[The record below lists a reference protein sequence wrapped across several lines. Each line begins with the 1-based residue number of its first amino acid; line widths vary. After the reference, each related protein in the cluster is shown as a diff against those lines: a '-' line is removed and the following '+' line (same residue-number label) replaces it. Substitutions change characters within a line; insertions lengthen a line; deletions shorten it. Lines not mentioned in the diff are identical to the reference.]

1 MIAAQSSLTWVP
13 FHYNYPMI
21 KLLHFADAHI
31 DIANYG
37 AHDPR
42 TGLPLRVM
50 DFLKSL
56 DTIVD
61 TAIEEKVDL
70 VIFAGDA
77 YKDRSPAPTFQREW
91 GKRIMRLSRA
101 KIPTI
106 LLTGN
111 HDIAPSQQR
120 AHAIQEFDTLEVPY
134 VHLVYKPTLLGP
146 NEIDGLPVQVLAI
159 PWITRSGVASL
170 LENIPA
176 DEKDPNKLIENA
188 ISDLIQTAIQAL
200 DPELPTILAAH
211 ASIIGAV
218 FGNEQTIKLG
228 RDVSLPPG
236 LVRNPHFDYVA
247 LGHIH
252 RFQDVNLGAQPP
264 VVYPGSI
271 ERVDFGEVRE
281 DKGFVIAEV
290 SKGETHYTW
299 RKLAIRP
306 FLDLTVTLEKGDPV
320 REKLLA
326 ALPDEEAMR
335 AAVVRLNIYYPS
347 DMEAQIDEG
356 ALREKAHLAFDFRT
370 SRHPRSDIRA
380 RLGESS
386 ETERKTPEELLR
398 MYWTSVH
405 EDPQEQ
411 EALIELAQQILSGEA
426 DEAES

>member
-1 MIAAQSSLTWVP
+1 
-13 FHYNYPMI
+13 MI

-61 TAIEEKVDL
+61 TAIEEKVDM

-91 GKRIMRLSRA
+91 GRRIMRLSRA
-101 KIPTI
+101 KVPTI

-134 VHLVYKPTLLGP
+134 IHVVYQPTLLGP
-146 NEIDGLPVQVLAI
+146 NELDGLPVQVLAI
-159 PWITRSGVASL
+159 PWITRAGVASL
-170 LENIPA
+170 LENTPA
-176 DEKDPNKLIENA
+176 NEKDPNKIIEDA
-188 ISDLIQTAIQAL
+188 IANLIQTAIQAL
-200 DPELPTILAAH
+200 DPNLPAILAAH
-211 ASIIGAV
+211 ASISGAV

-228 RDVSLPPG
+228 RDVLLPPG
-236 LVRNPHFDYVA
+236 LVRDPHFDYVA

-252 RFQDVNLGAQPP
+252 RFQDLNPDGYPP

-281 DKGFVIAEV
+281 EKGFVVAEV

-306 FLDLTVTLEKGDPV
+306 FLDLSVTLEEGDPV

-326 ALPDEEAMR
+326 ALPEEEAMR
-335 AAVVRLNIYYPS
+335 DAVVRLTISYPS
-347 DMEAQIDEG
+347 GMEAQIDEA

-386 ETERKTPEELLR
+386 NTASKTPEELLK
-398 MYWTSVH
+398 MYWDSIH
-405 EDPQEQ
+405 EDPEEQ
-411 EALIELAQQILSGEA
+411 EALIALAQQILFGEA
-426 DEAES
+426 DKPES

>member
-1 MIAAQSSLTWVP
+1 
-13 FHYNYPMI
+13 
-21 KLLHFADAHI
+21 
-31 DIANYG
+31 
-37 AHDPR
+37 
-42 TGLPLRVM
+42 
-50 DFLKSL
+50 
-56 DTIVD
+56 
-61 TAIEEKVDL
+61 VDL

-91 GKRIMRLSRA
+91 GRRIMRLSRA

-106 LLTGN
+106 LITGN

-134 VHLVYKPTLLGP
+134 VHVVYQPTLLGP
-146 NEIDGLPVQVLAI
+146 NELDGLPVQVLAI
-159 PWITRSGVASL
+159 PWITRAGVASL
-170 LENIPA
+170 LENTPA
-176 DEKDPNKLIENA
+176 DEKDPNKIIEDA
-188 ISDLIQTAIQAL
+188 IANLIQTAIQAL
-200 DPELPTILAAH
+200 DPNLPAILAAH
-211 ASIIGAV
+211 ASISGAV

-228 RDVSLPPG
+228 RDVLLPPG
-236 LVRNPHFDYVA
+236 LVRDPHFDYVA

-252 RFQDVNLGAQPP
+252 RFQDLNPDGYPP

-281 DKGFVIAEV
+281 EKGFVVAEV

-306 FLDLTVTLEKGDPV
+306 FLDLSITLEEGDPV

-326 ALPDEEAMR
+326 ALPEEEAMR
-335 AAVVRLNIYYPS
+335 DAVVRLTISYPS
-347 DMEAQIDEG
+347 GMEAQIDEA

-411 EALIELAQQILSGEA
+411 EALIELAQQVLYFEA
-426 DEAES
+426 RESKG

>member
-1 MIAAQSSLTWVP
+1 MCVP
-13 FHYNYPMI
+13 IHYNYPMI

-56 DTIVD
+56 DTIVE
-61 TAIEEKVDL
+61 TAIEEKVDM

-91 GKRIMRLSRA
+91 GRRIMRLSRA

-134 VHLVYKPTLLGP
+134 IHVVYQPTLLGP
-146 NEIDGLPVQVLAI
+146 NELDGLPVQVLAI
-159 PWITRSGVASL
+159 PWITRAGVASL
-170 LENIPA
+170 LENTPA
-176 DEKDPNKLIENA
+176 NEKDPNKIIEDA
-188 ISDLIQTAIQAL
+188 IANLIQTAIQAL
-200 DPELPTILAAH
+200 DPNLPAILAAH
-211 ASIIGAV
+211 ASISGAV

-228 RDVSLPPG
+228 RDVLLPPG
-236 LVRNPHFDYVA
+236 LVRDPHFDYVA

-252 RFQDVNLGAQPP
+252 RFQDLNPDGYPP

-281 DKGFVIAEV
+281 EKGFVVAEV

-306 FLDLTVTLEKGDPV
+306 FLDLSVTLEEGDPV

-326 ALPDEEAMR
+326 ALPEEEAMR
-335 AAVVRLNIYYPS
+335 DAVVRLTISYPS
-347 DMEAQIDEG
+347 GMEAQIDEA

-386 ETERKTPEELLR
+386 NTASKTPEELLK
-398 MYWTSVH
+398 MYWDSIH
-405 EDPQEQ
+405 EDPEEQ
-411 EALIELAQQILSGEA
+411 EALIALAQQILFGEA
-426 DEAES
+426 DKPES

>member
-1 MIAAQSSLTWVP
+1 
-13 FHYNYPMI
+13 MI

-61 TAIEEKVDL
+61 TAIEEKVDM

-91 GKRIMRLSRA
+91 GRRIMRLSRA

-134 VHLVYKPTLLGP
+134 VHVVYQPTLLGP
-146 NEIDGLPVQVLAI
+146 NELDGLPVQVLAI
-159 PWITRSGVASL
+159 PWITRAGVASL
-170 LENIPA
+170 LENTSA
-176 DEKDPNKLIENA
+176 EEKDPNKIIEDA
-188 ISDLIQTAIQAL
+188 IANLIQTAIQAL
-200 DPELPTILAAH
+200 DPNLPAILAAH
-211 ASIIGAV
+211 ASISGAV

-228 RDVSLPPG
+228 RDVLLPPG
-236 LVRNPHFDYVA
+236 LVRDPHFDYVA

-252 RFQDVNLGAQPP
+252 RFQDLNPDGYPP

-281 DKGFVIAEV
+281 EKGFVVAEV

-306 FLDLTVTLEKGDPV
+306 FLDLSVTLEEGDPV

-326 ALPDEEAMR
+326 ALPEEEAMR
-335 AAVVRLNIYYPS
+335 EAVVRLTISYPS
-347 DMEAQIDEG
+347 GMEAQIDEA

-386 ETERKTPEELLR
+386 NTASKTPEELLK
-398 MYWTSVH
+398 MYWDSIH
-405 EDPQEQ
+405 EDPEEQ
-411 EALIELAQQILSGEA
+411 EALIALAQQILFGEA
-426 DEAES
+426 DKPES

>member
-1 MIAAQSSLTWVP
+1 
-13 FHYNYPMI
+13 MI

-56 DTIVD
+56 DTIVE
-61 TAIEEKVDL
+61 TAIEEKVDM

-91 GKRIMRLSRA
+91 GRRIMRLSRA

-134 VHLVYKPTLLGP
+134 IHVVYQPTLLGP
-146 NEIDGLPVQVLAI
+146 NELDGLPVQVLAI
-159 PWITRSGVASL
+159 PWITRAGVASL
-170 LENIPA
+170 LENTPA
-176 DEKDPNKLIENA
+176 NEKDPNKIIEDA
-188 ISDLIQTAIQAL
+188 IANLIQTAIQAL
-200 DPELPTILAAH
+200 DPNLPAILAAH
-211 ASIIGAV
+211 ASISGAV

-228 RDVSLPPG
+228 RDVLLPPG
-236 LVRNPHFDYVA
+236 LVRDPHFDYVA

-252 RFQDVNLGAQPP
+252 RFQDLNPDGYPP

-281 DKGFVIAEV
+281 EKGFVVAEV

-306 FLDLTVTLEKGDPV
+306 FLDLSVTLEEGDPV

-326 ALPDEEAMR
+326 ALPEEEAMR
-335 AAVVRLNIYYPS
+335 DAVVRLTISYPS
-347 DMEAQIDEG
+347 GMEAQIDEA

-386 ETERKTPEELLR
+386 NTASKTPEELLK
-398 MYWTSVH
+398 MYWDSIH
-405 EDPQEQ
+405 EDPEEQ
-411 EALIELAQQILSGEA
+411 EALIALAQQILFGEA
-426 DEAES
+426 DKPES

>member
-1 MIAAQSSLTWVP
+1 
-13 FHYNYPMI
+13 MI

-61 TAIEEKVDL
+61 TAIEEQVDL

-91 GKRIMRLSRA
+91 GRRIMRLSRA

-134 VHLVYKPTLLGP
+134 VHVVYQPTLLGP
-146 NEIDGLPVQVLAI
+146 NELDGLPVQVLAI
-159 PWITRSGVASL
+159 PWITRAGVASL
-170 LENIPA
+170 LENTSA
-176 DEKDPNKLIENA
+176 DEKDPNKIIEDA
-188 ISDLIQTAIQAL
+188 IANLIQTAIQAL
-200 DPELPTILAAH
+200 DPNLPAILAAH
-211 ASIIGAV
+211 ASISGAV

-228 RDVSLPPG
+228 RDVLLPPG
-236 LVRNPHFDYVA
+236 LVRDPHFDYVA
-247 LGHIH
+247 LGHVH
-252 RFQDVNLGAQPP
+252 RFQDMNPDGYPP

-281 DKGFVIAEV
+281 EKGFVVAEV

-306 FLDLTVTLEKGDPV
+306 FLDLSITLEEGDPV

-326 ALPDEEAMR
+326 ALPEEEAMR
-335 AAVVRLNIYYPS
+335 DAVVRLTISYPS
-347 DMEAQIDEG
+347 GMEAQIDEA

-386 ETERKTPEELLR
+386 NTASKTPEELLK
-398 MYWTSVH
+398 MYWDSIH
-405 EDPQEQ
+405 EDLEEQ
-411 EALIELAQQILSGEA
+411 EALIALAQQILFGEA
-426 DEAES
+426 DKPEI

>member
-1 MIAAQSSLTWVP
+1 
-13 FHYNYPMI
+13 
-21 KLLHFADAHI
+21 
-31 DIANYG
+31 
-37 AHDPR
+37 
-42 TGLPLRVM
+42 LRVM

-56 DTIVD
+56 DTIVE
-61 TAIEEKVDL
+61 TAIEEKVDM

-91 GKRIMRLSRA
+91 GRRIMRLSRA

-134 VHLVYKPTLLGP
+134 IHVVYQPTLLGP
-146 NEIDGLPVQVLAI
+146 NELDGLPVQVLAI
-159 PWITRSGVASL
+159 PWITRAGVASL
-170 LENIPA
+170 LENTPA
-176 DEKDPNKLIENA
+176 NEKDPNKIIEDA
-188 ISDLIQTAIQAL
+188 IANLIQTAIQAL
-200 DPELPTILAAH
+200 DPNLPAILAAH
-211 ASIIGAV
+211 ASISGAV

-228 RDVSLPPG
+228 RDVLLPPG
-236 LVRNPHFDYVA
+236 LVRDPHFDYVA

-252 RFQDVNLGAQPP
+252 RFQDLNPDGYPP

-281 DKGFVIAEV
+281 EKGFVVAEV

-299 RKLAIRP
+299 RKLDIRP
-306 FLDLTVTLEKGDPV
+306 FLDLSVTLEEGDPV

-326 ALPDEEAMR
+326 ALPEEEAMR
-335 AAVVRLNIYYPS
+335 DAVVRLTISYPS
-347 DMEAQIDEG
+347 GMEAQIDEA

-386 ETERKTPEELLR
+386 NTASKTPEELLK
-398 MYWTSVH
+398 MYWDSIH
-405 EDPQEQ
+405 EDPEEQ
-411 EALIELAQQILSGEA
+411 EALIALAQQILFGEA
-426 DEAES
+426 DKPEI

>member
-1 MIAAQSSLTWVP
+1 
-13 FHYNYPMI
+13 MI

-37 AHDPR
+37 AHDPH

-61 TAIEEKVDL
+61 TAIEERVGL

-91 GKRIMRLSRA
+91 GRRIMRLSRA

-134 VHLVYKPTLLGP
+134 VHVVYQPALLGP
-146 NEIDGLPVQVLAI
+146 NELDGLPVQVLAI
-159 PWITRSGVASL
+159 PWITRSGLAAL
-170 LENIPA
+170 QDAAPTE
-176 DEKDPNKLIENA
+176 EKDPNKVIENA
-188 ISDLIQTAIQAL
+188 IANLIQAAIQDL
-200 DPELPTILAAH
+200 DPTLPAILAAH
-211 ASIIGAV
+211 ASISGAV
-218 FGNEQTIKLG
+218 FGHEQTIKLG
-228 RDVSLPPG
+228 RDVLLPPG
-236 LVRNPHFDYVA
+236 LVRNPRFDYVA

-252 RFQDVNLGAQPP
+252 RFQDLNPGAHPP

-271 ERVDFGEVRE
+271 ERVDFGEARE
-281 DKGFVIAEV
+281 EKGFVVAEV

-299 RKLAIRP
+299 RKLANRP
-306 FLDLTVTLEKGDPV
+306 FLDLAVKLEEGDSV

-335 AAVVRLNIYYPS
+335 DAVVRLSITYPNG
-347 DMEAQIDEG
+347 MEALIDE
-356 ALREKAHLAFDFRT
+356 AELREKAHLAFDFRT
-370 SRHPRSDIRA
+370 SRHPQSDIRA

-386 ETERKTPEELLR
+386 ETESKTPEELLE
-398 MYWTSVH
+398 MYWTLNQVKP
-405 EDPQEQ
+405 EEQ
-411 EALIELAQQILSGEA
+411 QALLALAQQILSGEG
-426 DEAES
+426 EEPEN

>member
-1 MIAAQSSLTWVP
+1 
-13 FHYNYPMI
+13 MI

-61 TAIEEKVDL
+61 TAIEEKVNL

-77 YKDRSPAPTFQREW
+77 YKDRSPVPTFQREW
-91 GKRIMRLSRA
+91 GRRIMRLSRA

-106 LLTGN
+106 LITGN

-134 VHLVYKPTLLGP
+134 IHVVYQPALLGP
-146 NEIDGLPVQVLAI
+146 NELDGLPVQVLAI
-159 PWITRSGVASL
+159 PWITRSGIVSL
-170 LENIPA
+170 LENTPA

-188 ISDLIQTAIQAL
+188 IANLIQTAIQAL
-200 DPELPTILAAH
+200 NPDLPAILTAH
-211 ASIIGAV
+211 ASISGAV

-228 RDVSLPPG
+228 RDVLLPPG
-236 LVRNPHFDYVA
+236 LVRAPHFDYVA

-252 RFQDVNLGAQPP
+252 RFQDMNPGGQPP

-271 ERVDFGEVRE
+271 ERVDFGEARE
-281 DKGFVIAEV
+281 EKGFVVADV
-290 SKGETHYTW
+290 SRGEAHYTW

-306 FLDLTVTLEKGDPV
+306 FLDFTVTLEEGDPV

-326 ALPDEEAMR
+326 PLPEEEAMR
-335 AAVVRLNIYYPS
+335 DAVVRLTISYPS
-347 DMEAQIDEG
+347 GMEAQIDE
-356 ALREKAHLAFDFRT
+356 ATLREKAHLAFDFRT

-386 ETERKTPEELLR
+386 ETASKTPEELLR
-398 MYWTSVH
+398 MYWTTVH

-411 EALIELAQQILSGEA
+411 ETLIALAQQILSGEA
-426 DEAES
+426 DEPKS

>member
-1 MIAAQSSLTWVP
+1 
-13 FHYNYPMI
+13 MI

-37 AHDPR
+37 AHDPH

-61 TAIEEKVDL
+61 TATEEQVDL

-91 GKRIMRLSRA
+91 GRRIMRLSRA

-134 VHLVYKPTLLGP
+134 VHVVYQPALLGP
-146 NEIDGLPVQVLAI
+146 NELDGLPVQVLTI
-159 PWITRSGVASL
+159 PWITRSGLAAL
-170 LENIPA
+170 QDAAPTE
-176 DEKDPNKLIENA
+176 EKDPNKIIENA
-188 ISDLIQTAIQAL
+188 IANLIQAAIQDL
-200 DPELPTILAAH
+200 DPTLPAILAAH
-211 ASIIGAV
+211 ASISGAV
-218 FGNEQTIKLG
+218 FGHEQTIKLG
-228 RDVSLPPG
+228 RDVLLPPG
-236 LVRNPHFDYVA
+236 LVRNPRFDYVA

-252 RFQDVNLGAQPP
+252 RFQDLNPGAHPP

-271 ERVDFGEVRE
+271 ERVDFGEARE
-281 DKGFVIAEV
+281 EKGFVVAEV

-306 FLDLTVTLEKGDPV
+306 FLDLAVRLEESDSV
-320 REKLLA
+320 RKKLLA
-326 ALPDEEAMR
+326 ALPEEEAMR
-335 AAVVRLNIYYPS
+335 DAVVRLSITYPNG
-347 DMEAQIDEG
+347 MEALIDE
-356 ALREKAHLAFDFRT
+356 AELREKAHLAFDFRT
-370 SRHPRSDIRA
+370 SRHPQSDIRA

-386 ETERKTPEELLR
+386 ETESKTPEELLE
-398 MYWTSVH
+398 MYWTLNQVKP
-405 EDPQEQ
+405 EEQ
-411 EALIELAQQILSGEA
+411 QALLALARQILSGEG
-426 DEAES
+426 EEPEN

>member
-1 MIAAQSSLTWVP
+1 
-13 FHYNYPMI
+13 MI

-61 TAIEEKVDL
+61 TAIEEKVDM

-91 GKRIMRLSRA
+91 GRRMMRLSRA

-134 VHLVYKPTLLGP
+134 IHVVYQPTLLGP
-146 NEIDGLPVQVLAI
+146 NELDGLPVQVLAI
-159 PWITRSGVASL
+159 PWITRAGVASL
-170 LENIPA
+170 LENTPA
-176 DEKDPNKLIENA
+176 NEKDPNKIIEDA
-188 ISDLIQTAIQAL
+188 IANLIQTAIQAL
-200 DPELPTILAAH
+200 DPNLPAILAAH
-211 ASIIGAV
+211 ASISGAV

-228 RDVSLPPG
+228 RDVLLPPG
-236 LVRNPHFDYVA
+236 LVRDPHFDYVA

-252 RFQDVNLGAQPP
+252 RFQDLNPDGYPP

-281 DKGFVIAEV
+281 EKGFVVAEV

-306 FLDLTVTLEKGDPV
+306 FLDLSVTLEEGDSV

-326 ALPDEEAMR
+326 ALPEEEVMR
-335 AAVVRLNIYYPS
+335 DAVVRLTISYPS
-347 DMEAQIDEG
+347 GMEAQIDEA

-386 ETERKTPEELLR
+386 NTASKTPEELLK
-398 MYWTSVH
+398 MYWDSIH
-405 EDPQEQ
+405 EDPEEQ
-411 EALIELAQQILSGEA
+411 EALIALAQQILFGEA
-426 DEAES
+426 DKPEN

>member
-1 MIAAQSSLTWVP
+1 
-13 FHYNYPMI
+13 MI

-61 TAIEEKVDL
+61 TAIEEKVDM

-91 GKRIMRLSRA
+91 GRRIMRLSRA

-106 LLTGN
+106 LITGN

-134 VHLVYKPTLLGP
+134 VHVVYQPTLLGP
-146 NEIDGLPVQVLAI
+146 NELDGLPVQVLAI
-159 PWITRSGVASL
+159 PWITRAGVASL
-170 LENIPA
+170 LENTPA
-176 DEKDPNKLIENA
+176 DEKDPNKIIEDA
-188 ISDLIQTAIQAL
+188 IANLIQTAIQAL
-200 DPELPTILAAH
+200 DPNLPAILAAH
-211 ASIIGAV
+211 ASISGAV

-228 RDVSLPPG
+228 RDVLLPPG
-236 LVRNPHFDYVA
+236 LVRDPHFDYVA

-252 RFQDVNLGAQPP
+252 RFQDLNPDGYPP

-281 DKGFVIAEV
+281 EKGFVVAEV

-306 FLDLTVTLEKGDPV
+306 FLDLSVTLEEGDPV

-326 ALPDEEAMR
+326 ALPEEEAMR
-335 AAVVRLNIYYPS
+335 EAVVRLTISYPS
-347 DMEAQIDEG
+347 GMEAQIDEA

-386 ETERKTPEELLR
+386 NTASKTPEELLK
-398 MYWTSVH
+398 MYWDSIH
-405 EDPQEQ
+405 EDPEEQ
-411 EALIELAQQILSGEA
+411 EALIALAQQILFGEA
-426 DEAES
+426 DKPEN

>member
-1 MIAAQSSLTWVP
+1 
-13 FHYNYPMI
+13 MI

-56 DTIVD
+56 DTIVE
-61 TAIEEKVDL
+61 TAIEEKVDM

-91 GKRIMRLSRA
+91 GRRIMRLSRA

-134 VHLVYKPTLLGP
+134 VHVVYQPALLGP
-146 NEIDGLPVQVLAI
+146 NELDGLPVQVLAI
-159 PWITRSGVASL
+159 PWITRAGVASL
-170 LENIPA
+170 LENTPA
-176 DEKDPNKLIENA
+176 NEKDPNKIIEDA
-188 ISDLIQTAIQAL
+188 IANLIQTAIQAL
-200 DPELPTILAAH
+200 DPNLPAILAAH
-211 ASIIGAV
+211 ASISGAV

-228 RDVSLPPG
+228 RDVLLPPG
-236 LVRNPHFDYVA
+236 LVRDPHFDYVA

-252 RFQDVNLGAQPP
+252 RFQDLNPDGYPP

-281 DKGFVIAEV
+281 EKGFVVAEV

-306 FLDLTVTLEKGDPV
+306 FLDLSVTLEEGDPV

-326 ALPDEEAMR
+326 ALPEEEAMR
-335 AAVVRLNIYYPS
+335 DAVVRLTISYPS
-347 DMEAQIDEG
+347 GMEAQIDEA

-386 ETERKTPEELLR
+386 NTASKTPEELLK
-398 MYWTSVH
+398 MYWDSIH
-405 EDPQEQ
+405 EDPEEQ
-411 EALIELAQQILSGEA
+411 EALIALAQQILFGEA
-426 DEAES
+426 DKPES

>member
-1 MIAAQSSLTWVP
+1 
-13 FHYNYPMI
+13 MI

-91 GKRIMRLSRA
+91 GRRIMRLSRA

-106 LLTGN
+106 LITGN

-134 VHLVYKPTLLGP
+134 VHVVYQPALLGP
-146 NEIDGLPVQVLAI
+146 NELDGLPVQVLAI
-159 PWITRSGVASL
+159 PWITRAGVASL
-170 LENIPA
+170 LENTPA
-176 DEKDPNKLIENA
+176 DEKDPNKIIEDA
-188 ISDLIQTAIQAL
+188 IANLIQTAIQAL
-200 DPELPTILAAH
+200 DPNLPAILAAH
-211 ASIIGAV
+211 ASISGAV

-228 RDVSLPPG
+228 RDVLLPPG
-236 LVRNPHFDYVA
+236 LVRDPHFDYVA

-252 RFQDVNLGAQPP
+252 RFQDLNPDGYPP

-281 DKGFVIAEV
+281 EKGFVVAEV

-306 FLDLTVTLEKGDPV
+306 FLDLSVTLEEGDPV

-326 ALPDEEAMR
+326 ALPEEEAMR
-335 AAVVRLNIYYPS
+335 DAVVRLTISYPS
-347 DMEAQIDEG
+347 GMEAQIDEA

-386 ETERKTPEELLR
+386 NTASKTPEELLK
-398 MYWTSVH
+398 MYWDSIH
-405 EDPQEQ
+405 EDPEEQ
-411 EALIELAQQILSGEA
+411 EALIALAQQILFGEA
-426 DEAES
+426 DKTES

>member
-1 MIAAQSSLTWVP
+1 
-13 FHYNYPMI
+13 MI

-37 AHDPR
+37 AHDPH

-61 TAIEEKVDL
+61 TAIEERVDL

-134 VHLVYKPTLLGP
+134 IHVVFQPALLGP
-146 NEIDGLPVQVLAI
+146 DELDGLPVQVLAI
-159 PWITRSGVASL
+159 PWITRSGLAAL
-170 LENIPA
+170 QDAAPTE
-176 DEKDPNKLIENA
+176 EKDPNKIIENA
-188 ISDLIQTAIQAL
+188 IANLIQAAIQDL
-200 DPELPTILAAH
+200 DPTLPAILAAH
-211 ASIIGAV
+211 ASISGAV
-218 FGNEQTIKLG
+218 FGHEQTIKLG
-228 RDVSLPPG
+228 RDVLLPPG
-236 LVRNPHFDYVA
+236 LVRNPRFDYVA

-252 RFQDVNLGAQPP
+252 RFQDLNPGAHPP

-271 ERVDFGEVRE
+271 ERVDFGEARE
-281 DKGFVIAEV
+281 EKGFVVAEV

-306 FLDLTVTLEKGDPV
+306 FLDLTITLEKGDPV

-326 ALPDEEAMR
+326 ALPEEEAMR
-335 AAVVRLNIYYPS
+335 DAVVRLSITYPNG
-347 DMEAQIDEG
+347 MEALIDE
-356 ALREKAHLAFDFRT
+356 AELREKAHLAFDFRT
-370 SRHPRSDIRA
+370 SRHPQSDVRA

-386 ETERKTPEELLR
+386 ETESKTPEELLE
-398 MYWTSVH
+398 MYWTLNQVKP
-405 EDPQEQ
+405 EEQ
-411 EALIELAQQILSGEA
+411 QALLTLARQILSGEG
-426 DEAES
+426 EEPEN

>member
-1 MIAAQSSLTWVP
+1 
-13 FHYNYPMI
+13 MI

-91 GKRIMRLSRA
+91 GRRIMRLSRA

-106 LLTGN
+106 LITGN

-134 VHLVYKPTLLGP
+134 VHVVYQPTLLGP
-146 NEIDGLPVQVLAI
+146 NELDGLPVQVLAI
-159 PWITRSGVASL
+159 PWITRAGVASL
-170 LENIPA
+170 LENTPA
-176 DEKDPNKLIENA
+176 DEKDPNKIIEDA
-188 ISDLIQTAIQAL
+188 IANLIQTAIQAL
-200 DPELPTILAAH
+200 DPNLPAILAAH
-211 ASIIGAV
+211 ASISGAV

-228 RDVSLPPG
+228 RDVLLPPG
-236 LVRNPHFDYVA
+236 LVRDPHFDYVA

-252 RFQDVNLGAQPP
+252 RFQDLNPDGYPP

-281 DKGFVIAEV
+281 EKGFVVAEV

-306 FLDLTVTLEKGDPV
+306 FLDLSVTLEEGDSV

-326 ALPDEEAMR
+326 ALPEEEVMR
-335 AAVVRLNIYYPS
+335 DAVVRLTISYPS
-347 DMEAQIDEG
+347 GMEAQIDEA

-386 ETERKTPEELLR
+386 NTASKTPEELLK
-398 MYWTSVH
+398 MYWDSIH
-405 EDPQEQ
+405 EDPEEQ
-411 EALIELAQQILSGEA
+411 EALIALAQQILFGEA
-426 DEAES
+426 DKPEN

>member
-1 MIAAQSSLTWVP
+1 
-13 FHYNYPMI
+13 MI

-91 GKRIMRLSRA
+91 GRRIMRLSRA

-106 LLTGN
+106 LITGN

-134 VHLVYKPTLLGP
+134 VHVVYQPTLLGP
-146 NEIDGLPVQVLAI
+146 NELDGLPVQVLAI
-159 PWITRSGVASL
+159 PWITRAGVASL
-170 LENIPA
+170 LENTPA
-176 DEKDPNKLIENA
+176 DEKDPNKIIEDA
-188 ISDLIQTAIQAL
+188 IANLIQTAIQAL
-200 DPELPTILAAH
+200 DPNLPAILAAH
-211 ASIIGAV
+211 ASISGAV

-228 RDVSLPPG
+228 RDVLLPPG
-236 LVRNPHFDYVA
+236 LVRDPHFDYVA

-252 RFQDVNLGAQPP
+252 RFQDLNPDGYPP

-281 DKGFVIAEV
+281 EKGFVVAEV

-306 FLDLTVTLEKGDPV
+306 FLDLSVTLEEGDSV

-326 ALPDEEAMR
+326 ALPEEEVMR
-335 AAVVRLNIYYPS
+335 DAVVRLTISYPS
-347 DMEAQIDEG
+347 GMEAQIDEA

-386 ETERKTPEELLR
+386 NTASKTPEELLK
-398 MYWTSVH
+398 MYWDSIH
-405 EDPQEQ
+405 EDPEEQ
-411 EALIELAQQILSGEA
+411 EALIALAQQILFGEA
-426 DEAES
+426 DKPES

>member
-1 MIAAQSSLTWVP
+1 
-13 FHYNYPMI
+13 MI

-61 TAIEEKVDL
+61 TAIEEQVDL

-91 GKRIMRLSRA
+91 GRRIMRLSRA

-111 HDIAPSQQR
+111 HDTAPSQQR

-134 VHLVYKPTLLGP
+134 IHVVYQPTLLGP
-146 NEIDGLPVQVLAI
+146 NELDGLPVQVLAI
-159 PWITRSGVASL
+159 PWITPSSVASL
-170 LENIPA
+170 QKLEIRNKTDLHIEIANI
-176 DEKDPNKLIENA
+176 L
-188 ISDLIQTAIQAL
+188 STLIQTAIQGL
-200 DPELPTILAAH
+200 DPELPSILTAH
-211 ASIIGAV
+211 ASVQGAIT
-218 FGNEQTIKLG
+218 GHEQFLKLG
-228 RDVSLPPG
+228 WDFLLPPS
-236 LVRNPHFDYVA
+236 LMLDQHFDYVA

-252 RFQDVNLGAQPP
+252 RFQDMNPDGYPP

-281 DKGFVIAEV
+281 EKGFVVAEV

-306 FLDLTVTLEKGDPV
+306 FLDFSVTLEEGDSV

-326 ALPDEEAMR
+326 ALPEEEVMR
-335 AAVVRLNIYYPS
+335 DAVVRLTISYPS
-347 DMEAQIDEG
+347 GMEAQIDEA

-386 ETERKTPEELLR
+386 NTASKTPEELLK
-398 MYWTSVH
+398 MYWDSIH
-405 EDPQEQ
+405 ENQQEQ
-411 EALIELAQQILSGEA
+411 EALIALAQQILFGEA
-426 DEAES
+426 DKPEN

>member
-1 MIAAQSSLTWVP
+1 
-13 FHYNYPMI
+13 MI

-61 TAIEEKVDL
+61 TAIEEQVDL

-91 GKRIMRLSRA
+91 GRRIMRLSRA

-111 HDIAPSQQR
+111 HDTAPSQQR

-134 VHLVYKPTLLGP
+134 VHVVYQPALLGP
-146 NEIDGLPVQVLAI
+146 NELDGLPVQVLAI
-159 PWITRSGVASL
+159 PWITRAGVASL
-170 LENIPA
+170 LENTPA
-176 DEKDPNKLIENA
+176 DEKDPNKIIEDA
-188 ISDLIQTAIQAL
+188 IANLIQTAIQAL
-200 DPELPTILAAH
+200 DPNLPAILAAH
-211 ASIIGAV
+211 ASISGAV

-228 RDVSLPPG
+228 RDVLLPPG
-236 LVRNPHFDYVA
+236 LVRDPHFDYVA

-252 RFQDVNLGAQPP
+252 RFQDLNPDGYPP

-281 DKGFVIAEV
+281 EKGFVVAEV

-299 RKLAIRP
+299 RKLDIRP
-306 FLDLTVTLEKGDPV
+306 FLDLSVTLEEGDPV

-326 ALPDEEAMR
+326 ALPEEEAMR
-335 AAVVRLNIYYPS
+335 DAVVRLTISYPS
-347 DMEAQIDEG
+347 GMEAQIDEA

-386 ETERKTPEELLR
+386 NTASKTPEELLK
-398 MYWTSVH
+398 MYWDSIH
-405 EDPQEQ
+405 EDPEEQ
-411 EALIELAQQILSGEA
+411 EALIALAQQILFGEA
-426 DEAES
+426 DKPEN

>member
-1 MIAAQSSLTWVP
+1 
-13 FHYNYPMI
+13 MI

-61 TAIEEKVDL
+61 TAIEEKVDM

-91 GKRIMRLSRA
+91 GRRMMRLSRA

-111 HDIAPSQQR
+111 HDIAPSHQR

-134 VHLVYKPTLLGP
+134 VHVVYQPTLLGP
-146 NEIDGLPVQVLAI
+146 NELDGLPVQVLAI
-159 PWITRSGVASL
+159 PWITRAGVASL
-170 LENIPA
+170 LENTPA
-176 DEKDPNKLIENA
+176 DEKDPNKIIEDA
-188 ISDLIQTAIQAL
+188 IANLIQTAIQAL
-200 DPELPTILAAH
+200 DPNLPAILAAH
-211 ASIIGAV
+211 ASISGAV

-228 RDVSLPPG
+228 RDVLLPPG
-236 LVRNPHFDYVA
+236 LVRDPHFDYVA

-252 RFQDVNLGAQPP
+252 RFQDLNPDGYPP

-281 DKGFVIAEV
+281 EKGFVVAEV

-306 FLDLTVTLEKGDPV
+306 FLDLSVTLEEGDSV

-326 ALPDEEAMR
+326 ALPEEEVMR
-335 AAVVRLNIYYPS
+335 DAVVRLTISYPS
-347 DMEAQIDEG
+347 GMEAQIDEA

-386 ETERKTPEELLR
+386 NTASKTPEELLK
-398 MYWTSVH
+398 MYWDSIH
-405 EDPQEQ
+405 EDPEEQ
-411 EALIELAQQILSGEA
+411 EALIALAQQILFGEA
-426 DEAES
+426 DKPES

>member
-1 MIAAQSSLTWVP
+1 MCVP
-13 FHYNYPMI
+13 IHYNYPMI

-56 DTIVD
+56 DTIVE
-61 TAIEEKVDL
+61 TAIEEKVDM

-77 YKDRSPAPTFQREW
+77 YKDRNPAPTFQREW
-91 GKRIMRLSRA
+91 GRRIMRLSRA

-134 VHLVYKPTLLGP
+134 VHVVYQPTLLGP
-146 NEIDGLPVQVLAI
+146 NELDGLPVQVLAI
-159 PWITRSGVASL
+159 PWITRAGVASL
-170 LENIPA
+170 LENTPA
-176 DEKDPNKLIENA
+176 NEKDPNKIIEDA
-188 ISDLIQTAIQAL
+188 IANLIQTAIQAL
-200 DPELPTILAAH
+200 DPNLPAILAAH
-211 ASIIGAV
+211 ASISGAV

-228 RDVSLPPG
+228 RDVLLPPG
-236 LVRNPHFDYVA
+236 LVRDPHFDYVA

-252 RFQDVNLGAQPP
+252 RFQDLNPDGYPP

-281 DKGFVIAEV
+281 EKGFVVAEV

-306 FLDLTVTLEKGDPV
+306 FLDLSVTLEEGDPV

-326 ALPDEEAMR
+326 ALPEEEAMR
-335 AAVVRLNIYYPS
+335 DAVVRLTISYPS
-347 DMEAQIDEG
+347 GMEAQIDEA

-386 ETERKTPEELLR
+386 NTASKTPEELLK
-398 MYWTSVH
+398 MYWDSIH
-405 EDPQEQ
+405 EDPEEQ
-411 EALIELAQQILSGEA
+411 EALIALAQQILFGEA
-426 DEAES
+426 DKPEI

>member
-1 MIAAQSSLTWVP
+1 
-13 FHYNYPMI
+13 MI

-31 DIANYG
+31 DITNYG

-91 GKRIMRLSRA
+91 GRRIMRLSRA

-106 LLTGN
+106 LITGN

-134 VHLVYKPTLLGP
+134 VHVVYQPTLLGP
-146 NEIDGLPVQVLAI
+146 NELDGLPVQVLAI
-159 PWITRSGVASL
+159 PWITRAGVASL
-170 LENIPA
+170 LENTPA
-176 DEKDPNKLIENA
+176 DEKDPNKIIEDA
-188 ISDLIQTAIQAL
+188 IANLIQTAIQAL
-200 DPELPTILAAH
+200 DPNLPAILAAH
-211 ASIIGAV
+211 ASISGAV

-228 RDVSLPPG
+228 RDVLLPPG
-236 LVRNPHFDYVA
+236 LVRDPHFDYVA

-252 RFQDVNLGAQPP
+252 RFQDLNPDGYPP

-281 DKGFVIAEV
+281 EKGFVVAEV

-306 FLDLTVTLEKGDPV
+306 FLDLSVTLEEGDSV

-326 ALPDEEAMR
+326 ALPEEEVMR
-335 AAVVRLNIYYPS
+335 DAVVRLTISYPS
-347 DMEAQIDEG
+347 GMEAQIDEA

-386 ETERKTPEELLR
+386 NTASKTPEELLK
-398 MYWTSVH
+398 MYWDSIH
-405 EDPQEQ
+405 EDPEEQ
-411 EALIELAQQILSGEA
+411 EALIALAQQILFGEA
-426 DEAES
+426 DKPEN

>member
-1 MIAAQSSLTWVP
+1 
-13 FHYNYPMI
+13 MI

-61 TAIEEKVDL
+61 TAIEEKVDM

-91 GKRIMRLSRA
+91 GRRMMRLSRA

-111 HDIAPSQQR
+111 HDIAPSHQR

-134 VHLVYKPTLLGP
+134 VHVVYQPALLGP
-146 NEIDGLPVQVLAI
+146 NELDGLPVQVLAI
-159 PWITRSGVASL
+159 PWITRAGVASL
-170 LENIPA
+170 LENTPA
-176 DEKDPNKLIENA
+176 NEKDPNKIIEDA
-188 ISDLIQTAIQAL
+188 IANLIQTAIQAL
-200 DPELPTILAAH
+200 DPNLPAILAAH
-211 ASIIGAV
+211 ASISGAV

-228 RDVSLPPG
+228 RDVLLPPG
-236 LVRNPHFDYVA
+236 LVRDPHFDYVA

-252 RFQDVNLGAQPP
+252 RFQDLNPDGYPP

-281 DKGFVIAEV
+281 EKGFVVAEV

-306 FLDLTVTLEKGDPV
+306 FLDLSVTLEEGDPV

-326 ALPDEEAMR
+326 ALPEEEAMR
-335 AAVVRLNIYYPS
+335 DAVVRLTISYPS
-347 DMEAQIDEG
+347 GMEAQIDEA
-356 ALREKAHLAFDFRT
+356 ALRKKAHLAFDFRT

-386 ETERKTPEELLR
+386 NTASKTPEELLK
-398 MYWTSVH
+398 MYWDSIH
-405 EDPQEQ
+405 EDSEEQ
-411 EALIELAQQILSGEA
+411 EALIALAQQILFGEA
-426 DEAES
+426 DKPEN

>member
-1 MIAAQSSLTWVP
+1 
-13 FHYNYPMI
+13 MI

-91 GKRIMRLSRA
+91 GRRIMRLSRA

-106 LLTGN
+106 LITGN

-134 VHLVYKPTLLGP
+134 VHVVYQPTLLGP
-146 NEIDGLPVQVLAI
+146 NELDGLPVQVLAI
-159 PWITRSGVASL
+159 PWITRAGVASL
-170 LENIPA
+170 LENTPA
-176 DEKDPNKLIENA
+176 DEKDPNKIIEDA
-188 ISDLIQTAIQAL
+188 IANLIQTAIQAL
-200 DPELPTILAAH
+200 DPNLPAILAAH
-211 ASIIGAV
+211 ASISGAV

-228 RDVSLPPG
+228 RDVLLPPG
-236 LVRNPHFDYVA
+236 LVRDPHFDYVA

-252 RFQDVNLGAQPP
+252 RFQDLNPDGYPP

-281 DKGFVIAEV
+281 EKGFVVAEV

-306 FLDLTVTLEKGDPV
+306 FLDLSVTLEEGDSV

-326 ALPDEEAMR
+326 ALPEEEVMR
-335 AAVVRLNIYYPS
+335 DAVVRLTISYPS
-347 DMEAQIDEG
+347 GMEAQIDEA

-386 ETERKTPEELLR
+386 NTASKTPEELLK
-398 MYWTSVH
+398 MYWDSIH
-405 EDPQEQ
+405 EDPEEQ
-411 EALIELAQQILSGEA
+411 EALIALAQQILFGEA
-426 DEAES
+426 DKLEN

>member
-1 MIAAQSSLTWVP
+1 
-13 FHYNYPMI
+13 MI

-61 TAIEEKVDL
+61 TAIEEKVDM

-77 YKDRSPAPTFQREW
+77 YKDRNPAPTFQREW
-91 GKRIMRLSRA
+91 GRRIMRLSRA

-134 VHLVYKPTLLGP
+134 VHVVYQPTLLGP
-146 NEIDGLPVQVLAI
+146 NELDGLPVQVLAI
-159 PWITRSGVASL
+159 PWITRAGVASL
-170 LENIPA
+170 LENTPA
-176 DEKDPNKLIENA
+176 DEKDPNKIIEDA
-188 ISDLIQTAIQAL
+188 IANLIQTAIQAL
-200 DPELPTILAAH
+200 DPNLPAILAAH
-211 ASIIGAV
+211 ASISGAV

-228 RDVSLPPG
+228 RDVLLPPG
-236 LVRNPHFDYVA
+236 LVRDPHFDYVA
-247 LGHIH
+247 LGHVH
-252 RFQDVNLGAQPP
+252 RFQDMNPDGYPP

-281 DKGFVIAEV
+281 EKGFVVAEV
-290 SKGETHYTW
+290 SKGETQYTW

-306 FLDLTVTLEKGDPV
+306 FLDLSVTLEEGDPV

-326 ALPDEEAMR
+326 ALPEEEAMR
-335 AAVVRLNIYYPS
+335 EAVVRLTISYPS
-347 DMEAQIDEG
+347 GMEAQIDEA

-386 ETERKTPEELLR
+386 NTASKTPEELLK
-398 MYWTSVH
+398 MYWDSIH
-405 EDPQEQ
+405 EDPEEQ
-411 EALIELAQQILSGEA
+411 EALIALAQQILFGEA
-426 DEAES
+426 DKPEI

>member
-1 MIAAQSSLTWVP
+1 
-13 FHYNYPMI
+13 MI

-61 TAIEEKVDL
+61 TAIEEQVDL

-91 GKRIMRLSRA
+91 GRRIMRLSRA

-134 VHLVYKPTLLGP
+134 IHVVYQPALLGP
-146 NEIDGLPVQVLAI
+146 NELDGLPVQVLTI
-159 PWITRSGVASL
+159 PWITRSGLAALQDVTPI
-170 LENIPA
+170 E
-176 DEKDPNKLIENA
+176 EKDPNKIIENA
-188 ISDLIQTAIQAL
+188 IANLIQAAIQEL
-200 DPELPTILAAH
+200 DPTLPAILAAH
-211 ASIIGAV
+211 ASISGAV
-218 FGNEQTIKLG
+218 FGHEQTIKLG
-228 RDVSLPPG
+228 RDVLLPPG
-236 LVRNPHFDYVA
+236 LVRNPRFDYVA

-252 RFQDVNLGAQPP
+252 RFQDLNPGAHPP

-271 ERVDFGEVRE
+271 ERVDFGEARE
-281 DKGFVIAEV
+281 EKGFVVAEV

-306 FLDLTVTLEKGDPV
+306 FLDLAVRLEEGDPV

-326 ALPDEEAMR
+326 ALPEEEAMR
-335 AAVVRLNIYYPS
+335 DAVVRLSITYPNG
-347 DMEAQIDEG
+347 MEALIDE
-356 ALREKAHLAFDFRT
+356 AELREKAHLAFDFRT
-370 SRHPRSDIRA
+370 SRHPQSDVRA

-386 ETERKTPEELLR
+386 ETESKTPEELLE
-398 MYWTSVH
+398 MYWTLNQVKP
-405 EDPQEQ
+405 EEQ
-411 EALIELAQQILSGEA
+411 QALLTLARQILSGEG
-426 DEAES
+426 EELEN

>member
-1 MIAAQSSLTWVP
+1 
-13 FHYNYPMI
+13 MI

-61 TAIEEKVDL
+61 TAIEEKVDM

-91 GKRIMRLSRA
+91 GRRIMRLSRA

-106 LLTGN
+106 LITGN

-134 VHLVYKPTLLGP
+134 VHVVYQPTLLGP
-146 NEIDGLPVQVLAI
+146 NELDGLPVQVLAI
-159 PWITRSGVASL
+159 PWITRAGVASL
-170 LENIPA
+170 LENTPA
-176 DEKDPNKLIENA
+176 DEKDPNKIIEDA
-188 ISDLIQTAIQAL
+188 IANLIQTAIQAL
-200 DPELPTILAAH
+200 DPNLPAILAAH
-211 ASIIGAV
+211 ASISGAV

-228 RDVSLPPG
+228 RDVLLPPG
-236 LVRNPHFDYVA
+236 LVRDPHFDYVA

-252 RFQDVNLGAQPP
+252 RFQDLNPDGYPP

-281 DKGFVIAEV
+281 EKGFVVAEV

-306 FLDLTVTLEKGDPV
+306 FLDLSVTLEEGDSV

-326 ALPDEEAMR
+326 ALPEEEVMR
-335 AAVVRLNIYYPS
+335 DAVVRLTISYPS
-347 DMEAQIDEG
+347 GMEAQIDEA

-386 ETERKTPEELLR
+386 NTASKTPEELLK
-398 MYWTSVH
+398 MYWDSIH
-405 EDPQEQ
+405 EDPEEQ
-411 EALIELAQQILSGEA
+411 EALIALAQQILFGEA
-426 DEAES
+426 DKPEN

>member
-1 MIAAQSSLTWVP
+1 
-13 FHYNYPMI
+13 MI

-56 DTIVD
+56 DTIVE
-61 TAIEEKVDL
+61 TAIEEKVDM

-91 GKRIMRLSRA
+91 GRRIMRLSRA

-134 VHLVYKPTLLGP
+134 VHVVYQPALLGP
-146 NEIDGLPVQVLAI
+146 NELDGLPVQVLAI
-159 PWITRSGVASL
+159 PWITRAGVASL
-170 LENIPA
+170 LENTPA
-176 DEKDPNKLIENA
+176 NEKDPNKIIEDA
-188 ISDLIQTAIQAL
+188 IANLIQTAIQAL
-200 DPELPTILAAH
+200 DPNLPAILAAH
-211 ASIIGAV
+211 ASISGAV

-228 RDVSLPPG
+228 RDVLLPPG
-236 LVRNPHFDYVA
+236 LVRDPHFDYVA
-247 LGHIH
+247 LGHVH
-252 RFQDVNLGAQPP
+252 RFQDMNPDGYPP

-281 DKGFVIAEV
+281 EKGFVVAEV
-290 SKGETHYTW
+290 SKGETQYTW

-306 FLDLTVTLEKGDPV
+306 FLDLSVTLEEGDPV

-326 ALPDEEAMR
+326 ALPEEEAMR
-335 AAVVRLNIYYPS
+335 DAVVRLTISYPS
-347 DMEAQIDEG
+347 GMEAQIDEA

-411 EALIELAQQILSGEA
+411 EALIELAQQVLYFEA
-426 DEAES
+426 RESKG

>member
-1 MIAAQSSLTWVP
+1 
-13 FHYNYPMI
+13 MI

-91 GKRIMRLSRA
+91 GRRIMRLSRA

-106 LLTGN
+106 LITGN

-134 VHLVYKPTLLGP
+134 IHVVYQPALLGP
-146 NEIDGLPVQVLAI
+146 NELDGLPVQVLAI
-159 PWITRSGVASL
+159 PWITRSGIVSL
-170 LENIPA
+170 LENTPA

-188 ISDLIQTAIQAL
+188 IANLIQTAIQAL
-200 DPELPTILAAH
+200 NPDLPAILTAH
-211 ASIIGAV
+211 ASISGAV

-228 RDVSLPPG
+228 RDVLLPPG
-236 LVRNPHFDYVA
+236 LVRAPHFDYVA

-252 RFQDVNLGAQPP
+252 RFQDMNPGGQPP

-271 ERVDFGEVRE
+271 ERVDFGEARE
-281 DKGFVIAEV
+281 EKGFVVADV
-290 SKGETHYTW
+290 SRGEAHYTW

-306 FLDLTVTLEKGDPV
+306 FLDFTVTLEEGDPV

-326 ALPDEEAMR
+326 PLPEEEAMR
-335 AAVVRLNIYYPS
+335 DAVVRLTISYPS
-347 DMEAQIDEG
+347 GMEAQIDE
-356 ALREKAHLAFDFRT
+356 ATLREKAHLAFDFRT

-386 ETERKTPEELLR
+386 ETASKTPEELLR
-398 MYWTSVH
+398 MYWTTVH

-411 EALIELAQQILSGEA
+411 ETLIALAQQILSGEA
-426 DEAES
+426 DEPKS

>member
-1 MIAAQSSLTWVP
+1 VAQGSLKWVP
-13 FHYNYPMI
+13 IHYNYPMI

-91 GKRIMRLSRA
+91 GRRIMRLSRA

-106 LLTGN
+106 LITGN

-134 VHLVYKPTLLGP
+134 VHVVYQPTLLGP
-146 NEIDGLPVQVLAI
+146 NELDGLPVQVLAI
-159 PWITRSGVASL
+159 PWITRAGVASL
-170 LENIPA
+170 LENTPA
-176 DEKDPNKLIENA
+176 DEKDPNKIIEDA
-188 ISDLIQTAIQAL
+188 IANLIQTAIQAL
-200 DPELPTILAAH
+200 DPNLPAILAAH
-211 ASIIGAV
+211 ASISGAV

-228 RDVSLPPG
+228 RDVLLPPG
-236 LVRNPHFDYVA
+236 LVRDPHFDYVA

-252 RFQDVNLGAQPP
+252 RFQDLNPDGYPP

-281 DKGFVIAEV
+281 EKGFVVAEV

-306 FLDLTVTLEKGDPV
+306 FLDLSVTLEEGDSV

-326 ALPDEEAMR
+326 ALPEEEVMR
-335 AAVVRLNIYYPS
+335 DAVVRLTISYPS
-347 DMEAQIDEG
+347 GMEAQIDEA

-386 ETERKTPEELLR
+386 NTASKTPEELLK
-398 MYWTSVH
+398 MYWDSIH
-405 EDPQEQ
+405 EDPEEQ
-411 EALIELAQQILSGEA
+411 EALIALAQQILFGEA
-426 DEAES
+426 DKPES

>member
-1 MIAAQSSLTWVP
+1 
-13 FHYNYPMI
+13 MI

-31 DIANYG
+31 DITNYG

-56 DTIVD
+56 DTIVE
-61 TAIEEKVDL
+61 TAIEEKVDM

-91 GKRIMRLSRA
+91 GRRIMRLSRA

-111 HDIAPSQQR
+111 HDIAPSHQR

-134 VHLVYKPTLLGP
+134 VHVVYQPALLGP
-146 NEIDGLPVQVLAI
+146 NELDGLPVQVLAI
-159 PWITRSGVASL
+159 PWITRAGVASL
-170 LENIPA
+170 LENTPA
-176 DEKDPNKLIENA
+176 NEKDPNKIIEDA
-188 ISDLIQTAIQAL
+188 IANLIQTAIQAL
-200 DPELPTILAAH
+200 DPNLPAILAAH
-211 ASIIGAV
+211 ASISGAV

-228 RDVSLPPG
+228 RDVLLPPG
-236 LVRNPHFDYVA
+236 LVRDPHFDYVA

-252 RFQDVNLGAQPP
+252 RFQDLNPDGYPP

-281 DKGFVIAEV
+281 EKGFVVAEV

-306 FLDLTVTLEKGDPV
+306 FLDLSVTLEEGDPV

-326 ALPDEEAMR
+326 ALPEEEAMR
-335 AAVVRLNIYYPS
+335 DAVVRLTISYPS
-347 DMEAQIDEG
+347 GMEAQIDEA

-386 ETERKTPEELLR
+386 NTASKTPEELLK
-398 MYWTSVH
+398 MYWDSIH
-405 EDPQEQ
+405 EDPEEQ
-411 EALIELAQQILSGEA
+411 EALIALAQQILFGEA
-426 DEAES
+426 DKPEN

>member
-1 MIAAQSSLTWVP
+1 
-13 FHYNYPMI
+13 MI

-56 DTIVD
+56 DTIVE
-61 TAIEEKVDL
+61 TAIEEKVDM

-91 GKRIMRLSRA
+91 GRRIMRLSRA

-134 VHLVYKPTLLGP
+134 IHVVYQPTLLGP
-146 NEIDGLPVQVLAI
+146 NELDGLPVQVLAI
-159 PWITRSGVASL
+159 PWITRAGVASL
-170 LENIPA
+170 LENTPA
-176 DEKDPNKLIENA
+176 NEKDPNKIIEDA
-188 ISDLIQTAIQAL
+188 IANLIQTAIQAL
-200 DPELPTILAAH
+200 DPNLPAILAAH
-211 ASIIGAV
+211 ASISGAV

-228 RDVSLPPG
+228 RDVLLPPG
-236 LVRNPHFDYVA
+236 LVRDPHFDYVA

-252 RFQDVNLGAQPP
+252 RFQDLNPDGYPP

-281 DKGFVIAEV
+281 EKGFVVAEV

-306 FLDLTVTLEKGDPV
+306 FLDLSVTLEEGDPV

-326 ALPDEEAMR
+326 ALPEEEAMR
-335 AAVVRLNIYYPS
+335 DAVVRLTISYPS
-347 DMEAQIDEG
+347 GMEAQIDEA

-386 ETERKTPEELLR
+386 NTASKTPEELLK
-398 MYWTSVH
+398 MYWDSIH
-405 EDPQEQ
+405 EDLEEQ
-411 EALIELAQQILSGEA
+411 EALIALAQQILFGEA
-426 DEAES
+426 DKPES